1 MASQQPKIGDFL
13 AKPHWPKPYNLSN
26 VANNILIKLSEKSD
40 TQEELDAVEQEK
52 TMCSLNTSRISRS
65 ISVSA
70 VVDNEYCDVQDIE
83 QPMDQV
89 SAHNTQTAM

>member
-1 MASQQPKIGDFL
+1 
-13 AKPHWPKPYNLSN
+13 

-89 SAHNTQTAM
+89 SAAQHSDCNVEEGSLSITITCRATSSNGR